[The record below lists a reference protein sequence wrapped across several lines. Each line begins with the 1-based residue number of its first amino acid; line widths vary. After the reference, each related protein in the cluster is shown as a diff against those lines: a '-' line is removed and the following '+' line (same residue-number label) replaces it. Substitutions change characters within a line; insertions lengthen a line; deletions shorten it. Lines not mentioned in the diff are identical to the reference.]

1 MTPRVR
7 RTWLPMRAESR
18 SRTRQ
23 VPVVEWLSPSSKLV
37 SARQASSALNSNT
50 AERRHLE
57 RERAG
62 LA

>member
-1 MTPRVR
+1 
-7 RTWLPMRAESR
+7 MRAESR